1 MHTYYFEKL
10 QVWQNSKSLAI
21 KIYELT
27 ERFPKSE
34 KYSLT
39 DQLRRAS
46 LSISANIAEGSTRQH
61 PKEYCRFL
69 NIAFGSTIEVLNH
82 LLIAKDLNYI
92 SDEELNSFRSDIGL
106 ITNQLRSL
114 NNSIAS
120 NNKNSPTYDN
130 IKITNKHNHE

>member
-10 QVWQNSKSLAI
+10 QVWQNAKALAVE
-21 KIYELT
+21 IYELT
-27 ERFPKSE
+27 EQFPKSE
-34 KYSLT
+34 KHSLT

-61 PKEYCRFL
+61 LKEYCRFL
-69 NIAFGSTIEVLNH
+69 NIAFGSAIEVLNH

-92 SDEELNSFRSDIGL
+92 SDEELNSFRNEIGL

-120 NNKNSPTYDN
+120 NNKNLPTYDN
-130 IKITNKHNHE
+130 IKITNKQNHE

>member
-1 MHTYYFEKL
+1 FEKL
-10 QVWQNSKSLAI
+10 QVWQNAKSLAI

-27 ERFPKSE
+27 EEFPKSE

-39 DQLRRAS
+39 DQLRRAA

-61 PKEYCRFL
+61 TKEYNRFL
-69 NIAFGSTIEVLNH
+69 NIAFGSTVEVLNH

-92 SDEELNSFRSDIGL
+92 SENNLNNLREDIEL

-114 NNSIAS
+114 NNAIAS
-120 NNKNSPTYDN
+120 NKT
-130 IKITNKHNHE
+130 TNQR